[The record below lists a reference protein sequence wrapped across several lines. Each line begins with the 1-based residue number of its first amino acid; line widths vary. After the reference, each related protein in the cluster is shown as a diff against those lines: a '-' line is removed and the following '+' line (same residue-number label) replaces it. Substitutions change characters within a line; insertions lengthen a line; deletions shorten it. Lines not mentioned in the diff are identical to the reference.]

1 MKVFLS
7 VCLLASLVLAEDIVL
22 KTQKGN
28 VRGKRV
34 DGDTGNYYY
43 SFRGIRYAQ
52 APTGKLRFKDPV
64 EVAPYTEE
72 YDATDDGLN
81 CPQWMVG
88 AGEVMGDEDCL
99 NLNVYTPKVD
109 KKKRAVMVY
118 IHGGAFIT
126 GGGSSTTFG
135 PTFLLENDVVVV
147 SMNYRLGALGF
158 MATADKAIS
167 GNMGIKDQ
175 TMALKWVK
183 ENIANFGGDPT
194 KVTIFG
200 DDAGGAS
207 VSIHMMSE
215 ESNGLFANAI
225 VNGGNVLGDIFFQT
239 NPQEA
244 AVELASRLDC
254 TSEKGE
260 DILRCL
266 STQTQQAIVGKQN
279 EMATFFSFPRWWA
292 PTVDGKVLTD
302 TPLNLLTQGKFA
314 KVPLMVGQ
322 TKDAGAFYYRLTL
335 NTFNGGNYDDN
346 FVDHKLPRM
355 LPVISSF
362 NTKLYPI
369 TRQVRKRY
377 FVNVDLEDEDEFRPR
392 YNEFLTDMMFTR
404 STDKLATLVASHGV
418 PVYAFSFDYRG
429 QHSIINLQGEQVDMG
444 VGHGDDLQYMF
455 DSVYGPDYALSKSD
469 RKFSKNVF
477 VPLLTNFA
485 KTSIPTPSLTDAIKA
500 TWEPLTPTK
509 NQIYRITDNPSMD
522 AEHKLDTLKF
532 WHEDIPKL
540 FTKKQKVAKKKEE
553 L

>member
-1 MKVFLS
+1 MRLFLS
-7 VCLLASLVLAEDIVL
+7 LCLLASLALAEEIVL
-22 KTQKGN
+22 KTNKGN
-28 VRGKRV
+28 VRGKRL
-34 DGDTGNYYY
+34 DTDQGDYYY

-52 APTGKLRFKDPV
+52 APVGKLRFMDPV
-64 EVAPYTEE
+64 EVEPYAEE
-72 YDATDDGLN
+72 FDATEDGMN

-109 KKKRAVMVY
+109 KKKRPVMVY

-126 GGGSSTTFG
+126 GGGSSSTFG
-135 PTFLLENDVVVV
+135 AAYIVENDVVLVT
-147 SMNYRLGALGF
+147 MNYRLGALGF

-167 GNMGIKDQ
+167 GNMGVKDQ
-175 TMALKWVK
+175 IVALKWVQA
-183 ENIANFGGDPT
+183 NIANFGGDPNQ
-194 KVTIFG
+194 VTIFG

-207 VSIHMMSE
+207 VSIHMMSP
-215 ESNGLFANAI
+215 ESKGLFANAF
-225 VNGGNVLGDIFFQT
+225 VNGGNVLCDIFQQT

-266 STQTQQAIVGKQN
+266 STQTQQAIVTKQSD
-279 EMATFFSFPRWWA
+279 MFSFFSFPRWFA
-292 PTVDGKVLTD
+292 PTVDGKVLPD
-302 TPLNLLTQGKFA
+302 TPENLLKEGKFA

-322 TKDAGAFYYRLTL
+322 TKDAGAFYYRLTI

-392 YNEFLTDMMFTR
+392 YNEVSCDIIFAIFDNNN
-404 STDKLATLVASHGV
+404 STSL
-418 PVYAFSFDYRG
+418 
-429 QHSIINLQGEQVDMG
+429 I
-444 VGHGDDLQYMF
+444 
-455 DSVYGPDYALSKSD
+455 
-469 RKFSKNVF
+469 
-477 VPLLTNFA
+477 
-485 KTSIPTPSLTDAIKA
+485 KTK
-500 TWEPLTPTK
+500 
-509 NQIYRITDNPSMD
+509 
-522 AEHKLDTLKF
+522 
-532 WHEDIPKL
+532 
-540 FTKKQKVAKKKEE
+540 
-553 L
+553 

>member
-7 VCLLASLVLAEDIVL
+7 VCLLASLVWGEDVVL
-22 KTQKGN
+22 KTEKGN
-28 VRGKRV
+28 VRGKRM
-34 DGDTGNYYY
+34 DGDFGQYYY

-64 EVAPYTEE
+64 DVEPFAEE
-72 YDATDDGLN
+72 YDATDDGMN
-81 CPQWMVG
+81 CPQYMVG

-126 GGGSSTTFG
+126 GGGSSNTFG
-135 PTFLLENDVVVV
+135 PGYIIENDVVVV
-147 SMNYRLGALGF
+147 AMNYRLGALGF
-158 MATADKAIS
+158 MATDDKAIT

-175 TMALKWVK
+175 IMALKWVK
-183 ENIANFGGDPT
+183 NNIAAFGGDPN

-200 DDAGGAS
+200 DDAGAAS
-207 VSIHMMSE
+207 VSIHLMSS
-215 ESNGLFANAI
+215 ESDGLFVNAI
-225 VNGGNVLGDIFFQT
+225 VMGGNALCDIFFQT

-266 STQTQQAIVGKQN
+266 STQTQQAIVTKTSDMN
-279 EMATFFSFPRWWA
+279 TFFSFPRWFA

-302 TPLNLLTQGKFA
+302 TPENLLTQGRFA

-355 LPVISSF
+355 LPVVSNF

-404 STDKLATLVASHGV
+404 CTDKFATTVANHSV
-418 PVYAFSFDYRG
+418 PTYAYSFDYRG
-429 QHSIINLQGEQVDMG
+429 QHSIVNLQGEQVDMG
-444 VGHGDDLQYMF
+444 VGHGDDLQYIF
-455 DSVYGPDYALSKSD
+455 ENLYGPDYTLSKSD
-469 RKFSKNVF
+469 RKFSKNIF
-477 VPLLTNFA
+477 LPLLTNFA
-485 KTSIPTPSLTDAIKA
+485 KTSVPTPSLTDAITVA
-500 TWEPLTPTK
+500 WDPLSPTK
-509 NQIYRITDNPSMD
+509 NQIYRINEKPSMD
-522 AEHKLDTLKF
+522 VEHKQDALKF
-532 WHEDIPKL
+532 WHVDVPKL
-540 FTKKQKVAKKKEE
+540 FTKKARATKKKDE

>member
-1 MKVFLS
+1 MRVFLS

-22 KTQKGN
+22 KIQKGN
-28 VRGKRV
+28 VRGKRI
-34 DGDTGNYYY
+34 DDETGQYHY

-52 APTGKLRFKDPV
+52 APVGKLRFMDPV
-64 EVAPYTEE
+64 EVESYTEE
-72 YDATDDGLN
+72 YDATEDGMN
-81 CPQWMVG
+81 CPQYMVG

-109 KKKRAVMVY
+109 KKKRPVMVY

-126 GGGSSTTFG
+126 GGGSSSTFG
-135 PTFLLENDVVVV
+135 PSYLIENDVVVV

-158 MATADKAIS
+158 MATDDKAIS

-175 TMALKWVK
+175 IMALKWVQN
-183 ENIANFGGDPT
+183 NIASFGGDPN

-200 DDAGGAS
+200 DDAGAAS
-207 VSIHMMSE
+207 VSIHMMSP

-225 VNGGNVLGDIFFQT
+225 VMGGNVLCDSFNQK

-244 AVELASRLDC
+244 AVELASRLEC

-260 DILRCL
+260 DIIRCL
-266 STQTQQAIVGKQN
+266 STQTQQAIVTKQS
-279 EMATFFSFPRWWA
+279 EMFTFFSFPRWFA
-292 PTVDGKVLTD
+292 PTVDGKVLPD
-302 TPLNLLTQGKFA
+302 TPENLLAQGKFS
-314 KVPLMVGQ
+314 KVPLMIGQ
-322 TKDAGAFYYRLTL
+322 TKDAGAFYYRLTM

-392 YNEFLTDMMFTR
+392 YNEFLTDLMFTR
-404 STDKLATLVASHGV
+404 CTDKFATTVASHNV
-418 PVYAFSFDYRG
+418 PTYGYSFDYRG

-444 VGHGDDLQYMF
+444 VGHGDDLQYIF
-455 DSVYGPDYALSKSD
+455 SDVYGPDYTLSKSD
-469 RKFSKNVF
+469 RKFSKNVM

-485 KTSIPTPSLTDAIKA
+485 KASNPTPALTDAINVS
-500 TWEPLTPTK
+500 WDPLTATK
-509 NQIYRITDNPSMD
+509 NQIYRISEKPAMD
-522 AEHKLDTLKF
+522 AEHKLETLKF

-540 FTKKQKVAKKKEE
+540 FTKKAKATKKKEE